1 MDEKRRKYAYD
12 GPVML
17 FDRCIVNRWVA
28 STYAVSED
36 KAKCNMMYQYKKQHH
51 LTAESKIILP
61 GKVTCV
67 DWRGES
73 K

>member
-1 MDEKRRKYAYD
+1 MEERRKYAYD

-17 FDRCIVNRWVA
+17 FDRCITNRYVA
-28 STYAVSED
+28 STYAVSES
-36 KAKCNMMYQYKKQHH
+36 KARCNMAYQYKKSAR
-51 LTAESKIILP
+51 LTADSKITLP
-61 GKVTCV
+61 GKVICV

>member
-1 MDEKRRKYAYD
+1 MAERRKYVYD

-17 FDRCIVNRWVA
+17 FDRCIVNCWHA
-28 STYAVSED
+28 STYAISED
-36 KAKCNMMYQYKKQHH
+36 KARCNMMYQYKKNNK
-51 LTAESKIILP
+51 LTADSKIALP
-61 GKVTCV
+61 GKVVCV